1 MPFTPQWTDLD
12 SEVCSFLKMHDRN
25 FDGERQLKILE
36 MEDEVAE
43 WRLEH
48 ARRETE
54 EAARRLEGTKAI
66 ANYDVPTPI
75 NVTGLL
81 PRPRLHTT
89 DTPTGTPTDRLS
101 PVPMDTIEEE
111 PAETEEA
118 AEVIARRINSTN
130 TARKQVKVER
140 RSKTM
145 IRNAER
151 RKARVRTREATRA
164 EAAEAEAL
172 TDGGGGGLMD
182 TNDG

>member
-1 MPFTPQWTDLD
+1 MD
-12 SEVCSFLKMHDRN
+12 SEVCSFLKMHDQN
-25 FDGERQLKILE
+25 FDAEKQLKILE

-54 EAARRLEGTKAI
+54 EAARRLEGNRSA
-66 ANYDVPTPI
+66 ANDDVPPPI

-81 PRPRLHTT
+81 PRPHTYIT
-89 DTPTGTPTDRLS
+89 GTPTGTPTDRLS

-111 PAETEEA
+111 PVETEEA
-118 AEVIARRINSTN
+118 AEIIARRINSANAT
-130 TARKQVKVER
+130 RKQIKVER

-151 RKARVRTREATRA
+151 RKARVRARETARA
-164 EAAEAEAL
+164 EAPTA
-172 TDGGGGGLMD
+172 DDGGGLMD
-182 TNDG
+182 TDDG